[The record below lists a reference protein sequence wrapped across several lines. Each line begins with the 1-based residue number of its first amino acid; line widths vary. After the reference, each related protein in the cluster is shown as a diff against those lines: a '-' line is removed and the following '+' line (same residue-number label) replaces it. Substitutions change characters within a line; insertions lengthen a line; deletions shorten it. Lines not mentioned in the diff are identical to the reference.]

1 MLSLIMSVLL
11 SALSFWIVSRLVPG
25 WKLKDFPTAIVVA
38 LVYGVL
44 NLLAWW
50 PAVVAKIA
58 LLPLFILL
66 PKFIAKFVIGGAL
79 SLAFTVVLVMV
90 TDKAVDGF
98 EVDDLPTAIVG
109 AFVLNIARGFLHLL
123 FLL

>member
-38 LVYGVL
+38 IVYGFL
-44 NLLAWW
+44 NMLAWW
-50 PAVVAKIA
+50 PALIAKIA
-58 LLPLFILL
+58 LLPLFIVL
-66 PKFIAKFVIGGAL
+66 PKVIAKLVIGGAL
-79 SLAFTVVLVMV
+79 SLALTVALVMI

-98 EVDDLPTAIVG
+98 EIEDVPTAIVG
-109 AFVLNIARGFLHLL
+109 AFVLNVARGLLHLL
-123 FLL
+123 LML